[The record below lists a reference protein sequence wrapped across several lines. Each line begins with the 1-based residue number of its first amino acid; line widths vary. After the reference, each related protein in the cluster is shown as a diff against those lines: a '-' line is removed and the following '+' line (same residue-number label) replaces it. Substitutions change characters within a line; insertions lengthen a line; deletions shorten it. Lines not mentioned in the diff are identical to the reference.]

1 MEHTTKR
8 KIAREILVIA
18 SIVAIAYVATTLFA
32 DDIYPGIEM
41 IKVQGIKHYLQFR
54 LFGGIKYSYFFTAII
69 IFYCI
74 RLTIWAVIV
83 LTKKQSTPVQ
93 NEA

>member
-1 MEHTTKR
+1 MEHTIKR
-8 KIAREILVIA
+8 KIAREILIIA
-18 SIVAIAYVATTLFA
+18 SLVATAYVLTTLFA

-54 LFGGIKYSYFFTAII
+54 LFGGIKYSYFFTAIV

-74 RLTIWAVIV
+74 RLTIWAVV
-83 LTKKQSTPVQ
+83 VFARKQSSTVQ
-93 NEA
+93 NEV